1 MNRHQQVEKRKD
13 GHYGVIGT
21 LGFDCVALVEK
32 EGFAAIDQNE
42 LGIHIDFSQVEY
54 CGSAAMALLLSWT
67 RYGKAQGKPPVF
79 CGFPR
84 KLEAMVSGAGLKAIL
99 ELE

>member
-13 GHYGVIGT
+13 GEYGVIGT
-21 LGFDCVALVEK
+21 LGFDCVVLVEK

-42 LGIHIDFSQVEY
+42 QGIRFDFSQVEY

-67 RYGKAQGKPPVF
+67 RYGKAQGKAPVF
-79 CGFPR
+79 SGFPH
-84 KLEAMVSGAGLKAIL
+84 KLDAMVSGAGLKSIL
-99 ELE
+99 NLE